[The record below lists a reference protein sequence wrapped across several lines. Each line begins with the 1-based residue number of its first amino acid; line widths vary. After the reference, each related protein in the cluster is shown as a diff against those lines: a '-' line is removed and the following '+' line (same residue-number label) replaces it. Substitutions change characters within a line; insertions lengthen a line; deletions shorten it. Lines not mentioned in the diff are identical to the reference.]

1 MKVAITDIGKNIIKR
16 MTFSWRLQMKK
27 ILSTVALLNLAAG
40 IIALILR
47 INIEYVTQMHL
58 VDLLFFAGAFFWIIG
73 GASLI
78 GDQKYKSSRLADL
91 TPDYAQENKRYYF
104 VFVMFLTGLPSIVAG
119 LIMAFKG

>member
-1 MKVAITDIGKNIIKR
+1 METSNE
-16 MTFSWRLQMKK
+16 K

-104 VFVMFLTGLPSIVAG
+104 VVVMFLTGLPSIVAG